1 MPSKGELELFVLVN
15 CTDFFFSQLKIIF
28 SFIK

>member
-15 CTDFFFSQLKIIF
+15 CMDFFFFPAENNILF
-28 SFIK
+28 H